1 MYIFL
6 QQYWWLVVSLLGAI
20 LVFLLFVQ
28 GGNSLLF
35 CLGKTE
41 EHRKM
46 MVNSTGRKWEFTFTT
61 LVTFGGAFFAS
72 FPLFY
77 STSFGGAYWLWM
89 IILFSF
95 VLQAVSYE
103 FQSKAGNLLG
113 KKTYRTF
120 LVING
125 VVGPVLL
132 GGAVATFFTGSDFY
146 INKANM
152 TDTIMPVISHWGN
165 GWHGLD
171 ALTNIWNVILGLAVF
186 FLARVLGSLYF
197 INNIDDKELTDKC
210 RRAVRNNTVLF
221 LVFFLAFVIRTLVS
235 DGFAVNP
242 DTQEIYMQPYKYL
255 TNFIEMPVVLALFLI
270 GVVLIWLHINFLCI
284 RINGKAIRYQCTN
297 DKCQKEYKEQN
308 CIISYCTTTFIGQ
321 LFIINIIN
329 EIERSQH
336 TGKEED
342 SQSKNNIPNVGQCIQ
357 SVPAISPMTDYRH
370 NGICH
375 IGLIN
380 IEIRTGKESSHC
392 PTK

>member
-1 MYIFL
+1 MGTYIFL

-125 VVGPVLL
+125 VVGPLLL

-146 INKANM
+146 INKGNM
-152 TDTIMPVISHWGN
+152 VNEIMPVISHWGN

-186 FLARVLGSLYF
+186 FLARILGALYF
-197 INNIDDKELTDKC
+197 IN
-210 RRAVRNNTVLF
+210 
-221 LVFFLAFVIRTLVS
+221 
-235 DGFAVNP
+235 
-242 DTQEIYMQPYKYL
+242 KYFN
-255 TNFIEMPVVLALFLI
+255 NFIEMPVVLIIFLA
-270 GVVLIWLHINFLCI
+270 GVVLVLFGIGKTMLKKTFDKGIWFAGIGTVLTVLALLLTAGYN
-284 RINGKAIRYQCTN
+284 NTAY
-297 DKCQKEYKEQN
+297 YP
-308 CIISYCTTTFIGQ
+308 SYT
-321 LFIINIIN
+321 
-329 EIERSQH
+329 
-336 TGKEED
+336 D
-342 SQSKNNIPNVGQCIQ
+342 IQ
-357 SVPAISPMTDYRH
+357 SSLTLANSCSSQFTLKTMAYVSILVPFVIAYIFYAWRSIDNRK
-370 NGICH
+370 IDA
-375 IGLIN
+375 
-380 IEIRTGKESSHC
+380 KELDEGGHAY
-392 PTK
+392 